1 MAPSRQEGLLLIL
14 GQIKK
19 AELSDRK
26 KNQSE
31 NSAFG
36 FAALARTTCLA
47 DKTNHPVRRLKCTTT
62 MPFIKSMN
70 SNINWS
76 RRFLKSPPQTRQIS
90 I

>member
-47 DKTNHPVRRLKCTTT
+47 DKTNHPVKRAE
-62 MPFIKSMN
+62 S
-70 SNINWS
+70 
-76 RRFLKSPPQTRQIS
+76 Q
-90 I
+90 